1 MTGPID
7 KIYILHQKCIKFI
20 QIDISLIFTL
30 SSSITDTHTKP
41 TRENRTQIAMGK
53 KVKWSW
59 SSAIIGAASAVAA
72 TALIS
77 AKPKDPTFHLIS
89 INMTSLKLNLP
100 LLDAEVLLTVH
111 VTNPNIAPIDYS
123 STSMSIFYE
132 GSLLGSAQVQAGSQ
146 PPRSCQL
153 LRLPARLHGL
163 QLAHHAKRFL
173 QDVARREMV
182 LDASVDIAGIARVMW
197 WDHNFKVHVDSHVT
211 VDPVF
216 LDVIDQENTSELEV
230 FTTAAA

>member
-1 MTGPID
+1 
-7 KIYILHQKCIKFI
+7 
-20 QIDISLIFTL
+20 
-30 SSSITDTHTKP
+30 
-41 TRENRTQIAMGK
+41 MGK
-53 KVKWSW
+53 KIKWSW

-72 TALIS
+72 TAIIS

-89 INMTSLKLNLP
+89 INLTSFKLNLP
-100 LLDAEVLLTVH
+100 LLDAELLLTVH
-111 VTNPNIAPIDYS
+111 VTNPNIAPIHYS

-153 LRLPARLHGL
+153 LRLPARLHAL

-182 LDASVDIAGIARVMW
+182 LDATVDISGIAKVVW

>member
-1 MTGPID
+1 MD
-7 KIYILHQKCIKFI
+7 
-20 QIDISLIFTL
+20 
-30 SSSITDTHTKP
+30 
-41 TRENRTQIAMGK
+41 NK
-53 KVKWSW
+53 KSKWSW

-72 TALIS
+72 SALIS

-89 INMTSLKLNLP
+89 INFTSLKLNFP

-111 VTNPNIAPIDYS
+111 VTNPNIAPIHYS
-123 STSMSIFYE
+123 STSMSIFYQ

-153 LRLPARLHGL
+153 LRLPARLHAL
-163 QLAHHAKRFL
+163 ELAHHATRFL
-173 QDVARREMV
+173 HDVARREMF
-182 LDASVDIAGIARVMW
+182 LDAVVDIAGTARVMW

-230 FTTAAA
+230 FTAAALGSEQ